1 MPDRLLLGVECDFCR
16 RFIRFFV
23 VILRGDF
30 MSVKD
35 MFLALCVVFIWGVN
49 FVVIKV
55 GLHEMPPFLL
65 AGLRFLLVA
74 FPAIFFIGLPKIPIR
89 WLFAYGLTISFGQFS
104 FLFLAI
110 KLGMPAGIASLVI
123 QSQAFFTIFF
133 GVLLLSER
141 CKWNHIAGVLVAC
154 IGMYLLAGASMKTQ
168 GNNSIN
174 LGTLLLTLGAAVS
187 WALGNIANK
196 IILRNN
202 QVSGIALVV
211 WSSLV
216 TVVPFFVCSWVFE
229 GGAQVRESLLGI
241 SAKTVGSL
249 IYLSFFATILCYAAW
264 GYLLGRY
271 ETWRIAPLSLLV
283 PVVGIAS
290 AKLLLDEM
298 LSGEQ
303 VLGAFIV
310 VLGLLLNTFGSRF
323 SLARWVRG

>member
-1 MPDRLLLGVECDFCR
+1 
-16 RFIRFFV
+16 
-23 VILRGDF
+23 

-229 GGAQVRESLLGI
+229 GGGSSAREFARDFCQNSGVINISLVFCYYIVLCRMGI
-241 SAKTVGSL
+241 FVGSL
-249 IYLSFFATILCYAAW
+249 RDMASRATI
-264 GYLLGRY
+264 
-271 ETWRIAPLSLLV
+271 S
-283 PVVGIAS
+283 
-290 AKLLLDEM
+290 
-298 LSGEQ
+298 SGPS
-303 VLGAFIV
+303 
-310 VLGLLLNTFGSRF
+310 SRHCECEVII
-323 SLARWVRG
+323 R